1 MRKTLK
7 QINLSRYCTA
17 TSGAKRR
24 AGAAGPPGA
33 TVPAH
38 NAGLDSGGA
47 LAIVKRASAGIVV
60 VALAGVAG
68 IATYVQESNR
78 RALDHRY
85 PVASEPV
92 QAASDAA
99 AVARGKRLADVTGC
113 TDCHGPDLRGRLF
126 SDEGW
131 LHGRYYASNL
141 TLKAQGYSDE
151 DIARIVRRGVRP
163 DGRGVIAMPAMG
175 FVRVTDREIAD
186 ILAFVRSLPA
196 GGQVQPDHYLGPLDQ
211 WELWRGGN
219 VKPAISYV
227 AAERAK
233 EPADAGPEHAGARHL
248 AGIVCA
254 ECHGGDLKG
263 NGWDTG
269 APDLGVVRS
278 YGLAEFTRLLR
289 TGIGADGKE
298 HGLMTEIARGR
309 LYHLTDEEI
318 AALHAYLLARAQL
331 RP

>member
-1 MRKTLK
+1 MA
-7 QINLSRYCTA
+7 LS
-17 TSGAKRR
+17 KR
-24 AGAAGPPGA
+24 
-33 TVPAH
+33 T
-38 NAGLDSGGA
+38 
-47 LAIVKRASAGIVV
+47 SAGIIVA
-60 VALAGVAG
+60 ALAGLAG
-68 IATYVQESNR
+68 FATLVLESNR

-85 PVASEPV
+85 PVVREPV
-92 QAASDAA
+92 AAATDPG
-99 AVARGKRLADVTGC
+99 AVARGKRLADLTGC

-126 SDEGW
+126 DDEGW

-141 TLKAQGYSDE
+141 TLRARIYSDE

-175 FVRVTDREIAD
+175 FVRVTDQEMAD
-186 ILAFVRSLPA
+186 ILAFLRSQPA
-196 GGQVQPDHYLGPLDQ
+196 GGPEQPTHYFGPLDQ

-219 VKPAISYV
+219 IKPAITYV
-227 AAERAK
+227 AGERTK
-233 EPADAGPEHAGARHL
+233 EPPDAGPQHAAARHL

-254 ECHGGDLKG
+254 ECHGGDLRG

-278 YGLAEFTRLLR
+278 YGPAEFTRLLR

-298 HGLMTEIARGR
+298 HGLMSEIARAR

-318 AALHAYLLARAQL
+318 AALHAYLVARANL
-331 RP
+331 PS